1 MNNHLNWQVDD
12 LQELILTVFNP
23 LLITL
28 PISKIELYCTD
39 GNLLLTRS
47 DAVKLQPS
55 TKTEISLKVRPREE
69 YTISISH
76 ATLYLADDYFC
87 TTVRFDSRGL
97 NLQNTSIPVPTSD
110 ISIQP
115 SNLKKPYLI
124 DIQSIKVS
132 KKHN

>member
-47 DAVKLQPS
+47 DAIKL
-55 TKTEISLKVRPREE
+55 
-69 YTISISH
+69 
-76 ATLYLADDYFC
+76 
-87 TTVRFDSRGL
+87 
-97 NLQNTSIPVPTSD
+97 
-110 ISIQP
+110 
-115 SNLKKPYLI
+115 
-124 DIQSIKVS
+124 
-132 KKHN
+132 